1 MSLLCSA
8 TYIIIKRRIWLHK
21 CEFLPHSCGWNH
33 QRRTCCC
40 REQQCIYNVVEN
52 ALILKPR
59 PTKSSTSATLKIT
72 GWSGFDGLK
81 LDLYICARLPPT
93 LLPWQ
98 RLKFLVSPFPCSQ
111 SPQLCFNQPHIQGE
125 RSVLL
130 KNTFDSK
137 LQAWHEPESLS
148 SLSRYLNGSSS
159 SGPSAIPP
167 AATCRASTTWSRPS
181 LSSTSSST
189 LVSASCSVFSVT
201 GCRRDSLPFVLMQ
214 ALLLIEHFYT
224 RHDSR
229 AGGVDDNKSQRTD
242 PGTPWDCVVF
252 RLDSRCPFVATP
264 VSSICRPSFQSDLDP
279 SDSFCV

>member
-1 MSLLCSA
+1 M
-8 TYIIIKRRIWLHK
+8 
-21 CEFLPHSCGWNH
+21 
-33 QRRTCCC
+33 
-40 REQQCIYNVVEN
+40 
-52 ALILKPR
+52 
-59 PTKSSTSATLKIT
+59 
-72 GWSGFDGLK
+72 
-81 LDLYICARLPPT
+81 
-93 LLPWQ
+93 PWQ

-229 AGGVDDNKSQRTD
+229 AGGGRRQQVSENGPRD
-242 PGTPWDCVVF
+242 PLRLCCLSSRFSLPFCRHPCFFHLSALVSVRSGSF
-252 RLDSRCPFVATP
+252 RLVLCLIVLWNTIYQR
-264 VSSICRPSFQSDLDP
+264 L
-279 SDSFCV
+279 